1 VPAPRHRTAA
11 ARADR
16 RRTIVAAGLL
26 AERTGKPTL
35 AMPVGTDDDQI
46 LMSIDP
52 VTGDEFLEQRF
63 VEPAWRLHVNILDTI
78 CSRCFPGAIE
88 V

>member
-1 VPAPRHRTAA
+1 
-11 ARADR
+11 
-16 RRTIVAAGLL
+16 
-26 AERTGKPTL
+26 
-35 AMPVGTDDDQI
+35 MPVGTDDDQI